1 MELLQRFA
9 RGDLDAFETIF
20 RERQHEV
27 YGWIM
32 RIVRDPSIAED
43 LTIETFWRMY
53 RARAR
58 FDPDGN
64 LGGWARRIATNVA
77 LDHLR
82 RRKIE
87 VELPATLSAK
97 ENPDPLVSD
106 EVQRRIQKAFQQLPA
121 KLQVTASLVLIEELS
136 YKEVAEALGI
146 SIGAVKVR
154 IFRAVRLLRKK
165 LAGLVNDNDRSGKNS
180 ATSEKRISAHRG

>member
-1 MELLQRFA
+1 L
-9 RGDLDAFETIF
+9 
-20 RERQHEV
+20 
-27 YGWIM
+27 
-32 RIVRDPSIAED
+32 RIVRDPGIAED
-43 LTIETFWRMY
+43 LTIQAFWRMY

-106 EVQRRIQKAFQQLPA
+106 EVQQRIQKAFQQLPA